1 MFHVKHRLRPTPRS
15 SARSSHRPG
24 CPSLEEYA
32 ALLASE
38 GVLRGLIGPRE
49 VPRLWDRHLV
59 NCGLLAP
66 LIPEGARV
74 ADLGSGAGLP
84 GLVLALARPDLE
96 VTLIEPMARRVDVPH
111 RGVHGAGCGPGERG
125 ARPCRGVGRAGDG
138 FDVVTSRALAPLP
151 RLLTWSLPLVAPG
164 GVVLAMKGSSAA
176 TEIEQAGAELGAV
189 ARGGLGGGV
198 RGPRVVTDHGGP
210 GGPGSGPDD
219 RLADER
225 IDSSQAKG
233 TQVNQDPAVTTAPHP
248 DGRAEDGLGWPVTD
262 GRWIAFRRFPPVWG
276 GPLSVRVHRKAL
288 VIHNL

>member
-1 MFHVKHRLRPTPRS
+1 MVDVSRETPPPPDPAVVSQVFAPARLP
-15 SARSSHRPG
+15 A
-24 CPSLEEYA
+24 LEQYA

-96 VTLIEPMARRVDVPH
+96 VSLIEPMARRVDFLTEACTAL
-111 RGVHGAGCGPGERG
+111 GADRVTVV
-125 ARPCRGVGRAGDG
+125 RGRAEQSAGRRE

-164 GVVLAMKGSSAA
+164 GVALAMKGSSAA
-176 TEIEQAGAELGAV
+176 TEIEEAAAEL
-189 ARGGLGGGV
+189 ARWHAEASVVVCEVPGSSPTTV
-198 RGPRVVTDHGGP
+198 VRVVP
-210 GGPGSGPDD
+210 GPD
-219 RLADER
+219 
-225 IDSSQAKG
+225 
-233 TQVNQDPAVTTAPHP
+233 PAI
-248 DGRAEDGLGWPVTD
+248 GWPTS
-262 GRWIAFRRFPPVWG
+262 AATRR
-276 GPLSVRVHRKAL
+276 SRRERQ
-288 VIHNL
+288 